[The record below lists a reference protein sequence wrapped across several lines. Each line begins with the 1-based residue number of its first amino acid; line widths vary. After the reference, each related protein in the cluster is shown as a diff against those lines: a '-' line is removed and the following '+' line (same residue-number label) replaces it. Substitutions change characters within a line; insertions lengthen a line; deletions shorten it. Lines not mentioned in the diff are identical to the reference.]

1 MDRTAHSW
9 RETFRV
15 FAHPRVLTMLMLG
28 FSAGIPLS
36 LVFQT
41 LTAWLAQADVER
53 STIGLISWVGTA
65 YTIKFLWSP
74 FVDRLPIPLLTRAFG
89 QRRSWL
95 LLSQAVIVTGLLF
108 MSTSDPATALGVLVA
123 FAVMVAFGSATQDI
137 VIDAYRIDSVDVD
150 YQGAMITAYIYGYRL
165 ALLAATAGAFL
176 IADNYSWSIAYVVMA
191 CCMLVGIVTTLV
203 ISEPERVISEHT
215 LEVERRLQALLADG
229 VKKISV
235 MQRVAAWFASAVVS
249 PFVEFFARNRW
260 NALAI
265 LALISMYLISD
276 YVLGVMANP
285 LYIDL
290 GFSLSEIAYVGK
302 TFGFAVT
309 LVGAGLGGLLVVRY
323 GIMRMLLIGAFLI
336 AATNLTFAWL
346 ATGGAEIWRLAVVIS
361 ADNLSAGI
369 ASAAFI
375 AYMSGLANKAYTATQ
390 YALFTSL
397 MKLPGKFVGGF
408 SGFAVESY
416 GYVGFFIIA
425 SAIGVPVIFLVMYI
439 THVDPIESKPGKQT
453 GNELKQS

>member
-1 MDRTAHSW
+1 MLDRTAHSW
-9 RETFRV
+9 RETLRV
-15 FAHPRVLTMLMLG
+15 FVHPRVFTMLLLG

-41 LTAWLAQADVER
+41 LTAWLAQADIER

-74 FVDRLPIPLLTRAFG
+74 FVDRLPIPVLTRALG

-95 LLSQAVIVTGLLF
+95 LLSQTVIVAGLLF
-108 MSTSDPATALGVLVA
+108 MSSSSPATALGVLVS
-123 FAVMVAFGSATQDI
+123 FAVLVAFGSATQDI
-137 VIDAYRIDSVDVD
+137 VIDAYRIDAVEVE

-176 IADNYSWSIAYVVMA
+176 IADNYSWSVAYVVMA
-191 CCMLVGIVTTLV
+191 GCMLLGIGTTLA
-203 ISEPERVISEHT
+203 IREPERVISEHT
-215 LEVERRLQALLADG
+215 LEVERRLQVMLADG
-229 VKKISV
+229 VRKATL
-235 MQRVAAWFASAVVS
+235 MQRIAGWLASAVVS

-260 NALAI
+260 NGLVI
-265 LALISMYLISD
+265 LALVSMYLISD

-285 LYIDL
+285 FYIDL
-290 GFSLSEIAYVGK
+290 GYTLSEIAYVGK

-309 LVGAGLGGLLVVRY
+309 IVGAGLGGLLVVRY
-323 GIMRMLLIGAFLI
+323 GIMRMLLIGAILI
-336 AATNLTFAWL
+336 AGTNLAFAWL
-346 ATGGAEIWRLAVVIS
+346 ATGGADTWRLAVVIS

-408 SGFAVESY
+408 SGFAVESF
-416 GYVGFFIIA
+416 GYFGFFVMA
-425 SAIGVPVIFLVMYI
+425 SAIGVPVIFLVLYI
-439 THVDPIESKPGKQT
+439 TRVDPIENK
-453 GNELKQS
+453 

>member
-1 MDRTAHSW
+1 
-9 RETFRV
+9 
-15 FAHPRVLTMLMLG
+15 MLLFG

-41 LTAWLAQADVER
+41 LTAWLAQADIER

-74 FVDRLPIPLLTRAFG
+74 FVDRLPIPFLTRALG

-95 LLSQAVIVTGLLF
+95 LFSQSVIVVGLLL
-108 MSTSDPATALGVLVA
+108 MSVSDPANALGVLVA
-123 FAVMVAFGSATQDI
+123 YAVMVAFGSATQDI

-165 ALLAATAGAFL
+165 ALLVATAGAFL
-176 IADNYSWSIAYVVMA
+176 IADNFSWAMTYQVMA
-191 CCMLVGIVTTLV
+191 LCMLVGIATTLV
-203 ISEPERVISEHT
+203 IREPERSVSAHT
-215 LEVERRLQALLADG
+215 LEVERRLQSLLAAG
-229 VKKISV
+229 GRAGILKRIEMWLV
-235 MQRVAAWFASAVVS
+235 SAVVS

-260 NALAI
+260 NGLVI

-285 LYIDL
+285 FYLDL
-290 GFSLSEIAYVGK
+290 GYTLSEVAFVGK
-302 TFGFAVT
+302 TFGFLVT
-309 LVGAGLGGLLVVRY
+309 IVGAGLGGLLVVRY
-323 GIMRMLLIGAFLI
+323 GIMRMLLAGAILI

-346 ATGGAEIWRLAVVIS
+346 ATGGADVWRLAVVIS

-375 AYMSGLANKAYTATQ
+375 AYMSGLANRSYTATQ

-408 SGFAVESY
+408 SGFAVESF
-416 GYVGFFIIA
+416 GYAGFFVMAAAMGI
-425 SAIGVPVIFLVMYI
+425 PVIFLVIYI
-439 THVDPIESKPGKQT
+439 TRTDPIER
-453 GNELKQS
+453 EIHE